1 MRLSQIQN
9 LKEGKGSKM
18 PNTLENSIVFTNKD
32 LDKLVRNQEVLE
44 KEISSSF

>member
-9 LKEGKGSKM
+9 LKDSKGSRM

-32 LDKLVRNQEVLE
+32 LEKLVRNQEVLE
-44 KEISSSF
+44 KEISSRQ